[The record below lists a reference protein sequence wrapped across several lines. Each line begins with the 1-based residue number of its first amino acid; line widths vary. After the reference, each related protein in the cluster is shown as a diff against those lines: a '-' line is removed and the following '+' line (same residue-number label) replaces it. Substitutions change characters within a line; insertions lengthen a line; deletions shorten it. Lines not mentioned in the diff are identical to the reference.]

1 MTQAQHPSTQSVSLQ
16 IGSYKAYSIPTGLF
30 RLDGGAMFGTV
41 PKILWSKTNP
51 TDEQNRILMECRTL
65 LLISEDRK
73 ILIDTGNGT
82 DFITKYGEAAG
93 SKFEQM
99 YGVDQSGTSLLNSL
113 KKHNVTPDQ
122 ITDVILTHL
131 HFDHAGGATCAD
143 ENGKIV
149 PTFPNATYYIQQA
162 NLETARKPNRR
173 ERASY
178 LAPNFEPL
186 FEHNVVK
193 VLSGPTEV
201 APNISVSISNGH
213 TLGQQNVL
221 ISDGKTHL
229 FYCADLI
236 PTSTHVK
243 LAWVMGY
250 DIQPVVIL
258 EEKENILKQA
268 ASENWYLFFE
278 HDPLVE
284 AAQVKFNG
292 RDYEVTARYNL
303 KP

>member
-1 MTQAQHPSTQSVSLQ
+1 MTTPEAQPISLQ
-16 IGSYKAYSIPTGLF
+16 IGPYKAYSVPTGLF

-41 PKILWSKTNP
+41 PKVLWSKTNP

-65 LLISEDRK
+65 LLISDDRK
-73 ILIDTGNGT
+73 ILIDTGNGS
-82 DFITKYGEAAG
+82 DFIAKYGEAAG

-143 ENGKIV
+143 PQGRIV

-162 NLETARKPNRR
+162 NVDTARKPNRR

-186 FEHNVVK
+186 FASDAVK
-193 VLSGPTEV
+193 VLDGPTEI
-201 APNISVSISNGH
+201 APHISVSLSNGH

-221 ISDGKTHL
+221 ISDGKTSI
-229 FYCADLI
+229 FYCADLV

-250 DIQPVVIL
+250 DIQPILIL

-268 ASENWYLFFE
+268 SKDNWYLFFE
-278 HDPLVE
+278 HDPYVE
-284 AAQVKFNG
+284 AAQISFNG
-292 RDYEVTARYNL
+292 KDFEIKERFKL
-303 KP
+303 K